1 MPRRTSRASR
11 RTAGGSSIS
20 PFWIAIR
27 PTSGRRSSPRTGR
40 SWKEPASAGC
50 SGHRRSSRPS
60 PARTPT
66 PISSGSTVEVRFS
79 LIDQGGVMATRT
91 VSKTKSAKEL
101 AQESFDALKRKD
113 IAYAERFWGPE
124 SVDHFLAAGEHR
136 GKDAIAAYFRELFA
150 AFPDFSLE
158 VERIV

>member
-1 MPRRTSRASR
+1 
-11 RTAGGSSIS
+11 
-20 PFWIAIR
+20 
-27 PTSGRRSSPRTGR
+27 
-40 SWKEPASAGC
+40 
-50 SGHRRSSRPS
+50 
-60 PARTPT
+60 
-66 PISSGSTVEVRFS
+66 
-79 LIDQGGVMATRT
+79 MATRT

-158 VERIV
+158 VERIVGEGDVAVVQWRAQGTFTGGRFMGIEPTGRPVEMRGVDVM